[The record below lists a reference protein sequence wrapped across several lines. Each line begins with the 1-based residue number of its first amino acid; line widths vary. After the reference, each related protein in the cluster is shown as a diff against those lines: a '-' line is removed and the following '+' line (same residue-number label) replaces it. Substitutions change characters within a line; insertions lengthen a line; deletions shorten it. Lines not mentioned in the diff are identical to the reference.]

1 MSEIL
6 ISPGRVTGET
16 RVQGAKNSVLPVM
29 AAALLVRGEVV
40 LRGCPALA
48 DVDSAVHILRHLG
61 CAVRREA
68 DTLCIDASGISDYA
82 IPDDLMRRMR
92 SSVIF
97 LGAILART
105 GQARMTY
112 PGGCELGPR
121 PIDMH
126 LDALR
131 RLGAHIDEEGGRI
144 FARAESLRGAEIP
157 LRFPSVGAT
166 ENALIAACAAEG
178 TTTIRN
184 AAREPEI
191 ADLVRFLRAVGCRVT
206 GENTAVLTV
215 EGGMPSHGTQYRV
228 IADRI
233 AAVTYLCAA
242 AATGGSVLLHDVE
255 TAHLATLCGALTEAG
270 CEIGME
276 ERRISLRAPEKLRAP
291 GMIVT
296 RPYPGFPTDLQ
307 APLMAALLRIDGSA
321 VFDETIFRDRY
332 RHAAE
337 LAKMGADIVCEGSRA
352 IVCGVPALHGARVTA
367 TDLRGGA
374 ALVIAALSAGGDS
387 VIAEAEHID
396 RGYEDI
402 TGVFARLGVRVQR
415 IGGT

>member
-16 RVQGAKNSVLPVM
+16 RVQGAKNSVLPIM
-29 AAALLVRGEVV
+29 AATLLVRGEVI
-40 LRGCPALA
+40 LRGCPDLA
-48 DVDSAVHILRHLG
+48 DVDSAIHILLHLG
-61 CAVRREA
+61 CTVRREDDA
-68 DTLCIDASGISDYA
+68 VIIDASDITDFA

-97 LGAILART
+97 LGAILSRT

-144 FARAESLRGAEIP
+144 VGRADVLHGADIT
-157 LRFPSVGAT
+157 LRFPSVGTT
-166 ENALIAACAAEG
+166 ENALITACAACG

-191 ADLVRFLRAVGCRVT
+191 ADLVRFLRAVGCRVR
-206 GENTAVLTV
+206 GENTSVLTV
-215 EGGMPSHGTQYRV
+215 EGGMPTHGAEYRV

-233 AAVTYLCAA
+233 AAGTYLCAA
-242 AATGGSVLLHDVE
+242 AATGGTVLLRDTE
-255 TAHLATLCGALTEAG
+255 PAHLSTLCNALAEAG
-270 CEIGME
+270 CEIDAE
-276 ERRISLRAPEKLRAP
+276 ERWISLRAPEKLRAP
-291 GMIVT
+291 RMIVT

-321 VFDETIFRDRY
+321 VFDETIFKDRY

-352 IVCGVPALHGARVTA
+352 IVCGVPQLHGAKVIA

-374 ALVIAALSAGGDS
+374 AMIIAALSAKGDS
-387 VIAEAEHID
+387 TILEAEHID
-396 RGYEDI
+396 RGYENV
-402 TGVFARLGVRVQR
+402 TGVFAELGVKLQR
-415 IGGT
+415 I